1 MKFGHDRARGALT
14 RRSLLRSAAGAAVLP
29 ALPALAQ
36 GRAKRIRYAHSTPTT
51 HGWHLWGERFKSAIE
66 EKSGGKIAVMISPN
80 AQMGNEQD
88 IAKAVRIGSIEMA
101 SVGVALMNW
110 VPDVSVTDAPFLWR
124 SRKQAYAALDGAL
137 GNELKKKALAQ
148 GFRIVG
154 WNDLGFRSMT
164 NNKHPINSVKDM
176 GDLKMRVPDSRSYNA
191 MMQATG
197 ASVVAIDLSEL
208 YLALS
213 QGVADG
219 QDTPPSVVKSNKFYE
234 VQKFISKTD
243 HVLTN
248 AYSII
253 NAATF
258 DGYAKDEQDAVL
270 AAATE
275 ATDWLRQYTQK
286 DEVAAYDFLKSK
298 GMQVNLGVDTESFRE
313 ACSGVITKFPDL
325 FPPDL
330 VKLARAAES

>member
-1 MKFGHDRARGALT
+1 MTVGRTVT
-14 RRSLLRSAAGAAVLP
+14 RRTLLQGAAAGAAFLP
-29 ALPALAQ
+29 AISALAQ

-51 HGWHLWGERFKSAIE
+51 HGWHLWGEQFKSAVE
-66 EKSGGKIAVMISPN
+66 QKSGGKIQVTISPN
-80 AQMGNEQD
+80 AQMGSEQD

-137 GNELKKKALAQ
+137 GNALKQTALAQ

-164 NNKHPINSVKDM
+164 NNKHPIKSVKDM

-197 ASVVAIDLSEL
+197 AAVVAVDLSEL

-253 NAATF
+253 NASTF
-258 DGYAKDEQDAVL
+258 DGYSKEEQEAVL
-270 AAATE
+270 AAASDATE
-275 ATDWLRQYTQK
+275 WLRQYTQK
-286 DEVAAYDFLKSK
+286 DEAAAYDFLKEK
-298 GMQVNLGVDTESFRE
+298 GMQVTLDVDINSFQQ

-330 VKLARAAES
+330 VKLARSAEG